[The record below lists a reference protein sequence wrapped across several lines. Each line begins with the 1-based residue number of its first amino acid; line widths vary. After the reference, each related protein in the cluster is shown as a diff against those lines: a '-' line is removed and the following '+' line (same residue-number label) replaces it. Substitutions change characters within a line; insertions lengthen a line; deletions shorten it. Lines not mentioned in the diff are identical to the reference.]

1 MKTYVGI
8 TIGPI
13 TNALQYAKDPQ
24 SLWFVCAIFS
34 EISREIC
41 EALTAPNCSFEDVE
55 IYTPYY
61 FHGMKVDDGVAKTHD
76 RIVFSAENVEEAV
89 LDKIISLVKGDV
101 SELFPVE
108 YQSPAYKK
116 FLDDYFQIHYIC
128 LEENENLNKNCM
140 MEIYPH
146 LHDMECRQVLSEET
160 AQNPFYDL
168 FGLREDV
175 RSLRI
180 MSSPLAHTVK
190 KGAGQFFN
198 GRGEFKTVYEIANPR
213 EPDGRKKVP
222 YYCLVRCNGDDID
235 HLLRSFSE
243 NKKLI
248 SFSVACLQHSITACE
263 MIRQFGGLTVYA
275 GGDEF
280 FFFAPLIGCDGKT
293 VFELCQRIEQK
304 FYSFMK
310 EHLPWSNSPS
320 LSFGVSIQRC
330 THEVYE
336 AFTKTGELLKL
347 AKTLSL
353 KNNTAVR
360 ITNKSRMENI
370 IVNNDD
376 IDAFLDI
383 FKEGYDITE
392 GMVRGEQK
400 RAQMQEALDIITEF
414 QDVVISVA
422 EMAKNGNLSPD
433 EYLRSVSKIFD
444 GKTYERNP
452 MFLKNLLLL
461 FYRRLVRKER
471 QIWTLKRS
479 KDEFDVKK
487 TYSYDY
493 EEQSIFVFEE
503 ILKMK
508 ENLLELEQE
517 RSPIFS

>member
-13 TNALQYAKDPQ
+13 TNALQYARDPQ
-24 SLWFVCAIFS
+24 SLWFACAIFS

-41 EALTAPNCSFEDVE
+41 EALTAPNCPFENVK

-76 RIVFSAENVEEAV
+76 RIVFSGENVDSVILE
-89 LDKIISLVKGDV
+89 KIIRLVKNDICD
-101 SELFPVE
+101 LFPIE
-108 YQSPAYKK
+108 YQIPEYKR
-116 FLDDYFQIHYIC
+116 FLTGYFQIHYIC

-140 MEIYPH
+140 MEIYPY
-146 LHDMECRQVLSEET
+146 LHDMEQIVPEHT
-160 AQNPFYDL
+160 DTNQNPFYDL

-175 RSLRI
+175 RSQRI

-190 KGAGQFFN
+190 KGANQFFN
-198 GRGEFKTVYEIANPR
+198 ARGEFKTVYEIANPK
-213 EPDGRKKVP
+213 EPDGRKRVP

-235 HLLRSFSE
+235 QLLRSYSE
-243 NKKLI
+243 NRKLI
-248 SFSVACLQHSITACE
+248 SFSSGCLEHSIMACE
-263 MIRQFGGLTVYA
+263 MIRRFGGLTVYA

-280 FFFAPLIGCDGKT
+280 FFFAPLIGCDGSS

-304 FYSFMK
+304 FYSIMK

-347 AKTLSL
+347 AKMLSL

-360 ITNKSRMENI
+360 ITNKKRMENI
-370 IVNNDD
+370 ICNNED

-383 FKEGYDITE
+383 FKEGYDVTE
-392 GMVRGEQK
+392 GLVRGEQK
-400 RAQMQEALDIITEF
+400 RAQMQEALDIILEF
-414 QDVVISVA
+414 QDIVISVA
-422 EMAKNGNLSPD
+422 ETAKNGNLSPE

-444 GKTYERNP
+444 GKTMERNP

-461 FYRRLVRKER
+461 YYKKLVRKER
-471 QIWTLKRS
+471 QIWTLRKS
-479 KDEFDVKK
+479 QDEFDVKK
-487 TYSYDY
+487 TYAYDY

-517 RSPIFS
+517 RSPFFS

>member
-24 SLWFVCAIFS
+24 SLWFACAIFS

-376 IDAFLDI
+376 ETDMYSQFADENKLPKNAGTYTVKVDPDHSNLVIANF
-383 FKEGYDITE
+383 ETPTE
-392 GMVRGEQK
+392 
-400 RAQMQEALDIITEF
+400 EANTLVAGTLTIASKVLTFTTAPVKVNAGATKANGIIIKYNGL
-414 QDVVISVA
+414 VVIIVLTIPFGTSITRA
-422 EMAKNGNLSPD
+422 IINSTIYKLNILDNTIS
-433 EYLRSVSKIFD
+433 F
-444 GKTYERNP
+444 
-452 MFLKNLLLL
+452 FL
-461 FYRRLVRKER
+461 
-471 QIWTLKRS
+471 IGS
-479 KDEFDVKK
+479 DVNI
-487 TYSYDY
+487 S
-493 EEQSIFVFEE
+493 
-503 ILKMK
+503 
-508 ENLLELEQE
+508 
-517 RSPIFS
+517 

>member
-24 SLWFVCAIFS
+24 SLWFACAIFS

-41 EALTAPNCSFEDVE
+41 EALTAPNIPFENVQ

-76 RIVFSAENVEEAV
+76 RIVFSAENVEASVIER
-89 LDKIISLVKGDV
+89 IISLVKDDV
-101 SELFPVE
+101 CELFPVDYQTVE
-108 YQSPAYKK
+108 YRK
-116 FLDDYFQIHYIC
+116 FLNSYFQIHYIC

-140 MEIYPH
+140 MEIYPY
-146 LHDMECRQVLSEET
+146 LRDMENCDIPET
-160 AQNPFYDL
+160 ETDQNPFYNL
-168 FGLREDV
+168 FLMREDA
-175 RSLRI
+175 RSFRI

-190 KGAGQFFN
+190 KGANQFFN
-198 GRGEFKTVYEIANPR
+198 ARGEFKNVFEIANPK

-235 HLLRSFSE
+235 HLLRGYSE
-243 NKKLI
+243 NKKLT
-248 SFSVACLQHSITACE
+248 SFSSGCLEHSIMACE
-263 MIRQFGGLTVYA
+263 MIRRFGGLTVYA

-280 FFFAPLIGCDGKT
+280 FFFAPLIGCDGST
-293 VFELCQRIEQK
+293 IFELCQRIEQK
-304 FYSFMK
+304 FYSIMK
-310 EHLPWSNSPS
+310 EHLPWSNAPS

-353 KNNTAVR
+353 KNNMAVR
-360 ITNKSRMENI
+360 ITNKERMENI
-370 IVNNDD
+370 ICNNDD

-400 RAQMQEALDIITEF
+400 RAQMQEALDIIMEF
-414 QDVVISVA
+414 QDVVLSVA
-422 EMAKNGNLSPD
+422 EMAKNGNLSPE

-444 GKTYERNP
+444 GKTMERNP

-461 FYRRLVRKER
+461 FYRRLIRKER
-471 QIWTLKRS
+471 QIWTLRKS
-479 KDEFDVKK
+479 EDEFDVKK
-487 TYSYDY
+487 TYAYDY

-517 RSPIFS
+517 RTPIFS

>member
-13 TNALQYAKDPQ
+13 TNALQYARDPQ
-24 SLWFVCAIFS
+24 SLWFACAIFS

-41 EALTAPNCSFEDVE
+41 EALTAPNCPFENVK

-76 RIVFSAENVEEAV
+76 RIVFSGESVDSVILE
-89 LDKIISLVKGDV
+89 KIIGLVKNDICD
-101 SELFPVE
+101 LFPVE
-108 YQSPAYKK
+108 YQIPEYKR
-116 FLDDYFQIHYIC
+116 FLTGYFQIHYIC

-140 MEIYPH
+140 MEIYPY
-146 LHDMECRQVLSEET
+146 LHDMEQIVPEHT
-160 AQNPFYDL
+160 DTNQNPFYDL

-175 RSLRI
+175 RSQRI

-190 KGAGQFFN
+190 KGANQFFN
-198 GRGEFKTVYEIANPR
+198 ARGEFKNVYEIANPK
-213 EPDGRKKVP
+213 EPDGRKRVP

-235 HLLRSFSE
+235 HLLRGYSE

-248 SFSVACLQHSITACE
+248 SFSSGCLEHSIMACE
-263 MIRQFGGLTVYA
+263 MIHRFGGLTVYA

-280 FFFAPLIGCDGKT
+280 FFFAPLIGCDGSS

-304 FYSFMK
+304 FYSIMK

-347 AKTLSL
+347 AKMLSL

-360 ITNKSRMENI
+360 ITNKERMENI
-370 IVNNDD
+370 ICNNED

-383 FKEGYDITE
+383 FKEGYDVTE
-392 GMVRGEQK
+392 GLVRGEQK
-400 RAQMQEALDIITEF
+400 RAQMQEALGIILEF

-422 EMAKNGNLSPD
+422 EMAKIGNLSPD

-444 GKTYERNP
+444 GKTMERNP

-461 FYRRLVRKER
+461 YYKKLVRKER
-471 QIWTLKRS
+471 QIWTLRKS
-479 KDEFDVKK
+479 QDEFDVKK
-487 TYSYDY
+487 TYAYDY

-508 ENLLELEQE
+508 ENLLKLEQE
-517 RSPIFS
+517 RSPFFS

>member
-13 TNALQYAKDPQ
+13 TNALQYARDPQ
-24 SLWFVCAIFS
+24 SLWFACAIFS

-41 EALTAPNCSFEDVE
+41 EALTAPNCPFENVK

-76 RIVFSAENVEEAV
+76 RIVFSGENVDSVILE
-89 LDKIISLVKGDV
+89 KIIRLVKNDICD
-101 SELFPVE
+101 LFPIE
-108 YQSPAYKK
+108 YQIPEYKR
-116 FLDDYFQIHYIC
+116 FLTGYFQIHYIC

-140 MEIYPH
+140 MEIYPY
-146 LHDMECRQVLSEET
+146 LHDMEQIVPEHT
-160 AQNPFYDL
+160 DTNQNPFYDL

-175 RSLRI
+175 RSQRI

-190 KGAGQFFN
+190 KGANQFFN
-198 GRGEFKTVYEIANPR
+198 ARGEFKTVYEIANPK
-213 EPDGRKKVP
+213 EPDGRKRVP

-235 HLLRSFSE
+235 HLLRSYSE
-243 NKKLI
+243 NRKLI
-248 SFSVACLQHSITACE
+248 SFSSGCLEHSIMACE
-263 MIRQFGGLTVYA
+263 MIRRFGGLTVYA

-280 FFFAPLIGCDGKT
+280 FFFAPLIGCDGSS

-304 FYSFMK
+304 FYSIMK

-347 AKTLSL
+347 AKMLSL

-360 ITNKSRMENI
+360 ITNKKRMENI
-370 IVNNDD
+370 ICNNED

-383 FKEGYDITE
+383 FKEGYDVTE
-392 GMVRGEQK
+392 GLVRGEQK
-400 RAQMQEALDIITEF
+400 RAQMQEALDIILEF
-414 QDVVISVA
+414 QDIVISVA
-422 EMAKNGNLSPD
+422 ETAKNGNLSPE

-444 GKTYERNP
+444 GKTMERNP

-461 FYRRLVRKER
+461 YYKKLVRKER
-471 QIWTLKRS
+471 QIWTLRKS
-479 KDEFDVKK
+479 QDEFDVKK
-487 TYSYDY
+487 TYAYDY

-517 RSPIFS
+517 RSPFFS